1 MTRLGDLERAVMD
14 VLWDAVPG
22 TSDGVTVREVAEAL
36 DGRELAYTTV
46 MTVLDRLAG
55 KGMVQREREGRAW
68 RYRAAASRE
77 AHIARL
83 MLDALDLGGSR
94 DAALVRFARSVTGT
108 EAEVLR
114 AALGAEAGLTGR
126 TGRPRRRCDR
136 LRTGGQDAADRPAR
150 GRADRP
156 GRGPPRRPG
165 QGRRRGDGPVGRP
178 PWRTPCTSPG
188 RSWPAG

>member
-14 VLWDAVPG
+14 VLWDSVPA
-22 TSDGVTVREVAEAL
+22 TSDGVTVREVADAL
-36 DGRELAYTTV
+36 AGRELAYTTV

-77 AHIARL
+77 AYIAQL

-114 AALGAEAGLTGR
+114 AALAADAAAGSAASGELTDRVEAPTDR
-126 TGRPRRRCDR
+126 VVRPPVADE
-136 LRTGGQDAADRPAR
+136 AADR
-150 GRADRP
+150 
-156 GRGPPRRPG
+156 
-165 QGRRRGDGPVGRP
+165 
-178 PWRTPCTSPG
+178 
-188 RSWPAG
+188 

>member
-14 VLWDAVPG
+14 VLWDSVPA
-22 TSDGVTVREVAEAL
+22 TSGGVTVREVADAL
-36 DGRELAYTTV
+36 AGRELAYTTV

-77 AHIARL
+77 AHIAQL

-114 AALGAEAGLTGR
+114 AALSAEAGLTDTATPPERSGAG
-126 TGRPRRRCDR
+126 TLVDR
-136 LRTGGQDAADRPAR
+136 VDPPAADRAAR
-150 GRADRP
+150 AHRADEAADR
-156 GRGPPRRPG
+156 
-165 QGRRRGDGPVGRP
+165 
-178 PWRTPCTSPG
+178 
-188 RSWPAG
+188 

>member
-14 VLWDAVPG
+14 VLWDSASAA
-22 TSDGVTVREVAEAL
+22 SDGVTVREVADAL

-68 RYRAAASRE
+68 RYRPAATRE
-77 AHIARL
+77 AHIAQL

-108 EAEVLR
+108 EADVLR
-114 AALGAEAGLTGR
+114 AALAAEAGLTDPARAGETGR
-126 TGRPRRRCDR
+126 TDPNRAAGAGRTDPARPGEAGLTDR
-136 LRTGGQDAADRPAR
+136 VEAPRPA
-150 GRADRP
+150 GPALDEATDR
-156 GRGPPRRPG
+156 
-165 QGRRRGDGPVGRP
+165 
-178 PWRTPCTSPG
+178 
-188 RSWPAG
+188 

>member
-1 MTRLGDLERAVMD
+1 MD
-14 VLWDAVPG
+14 VLWDVVPG
-22 TSDGVTVREVAEAL
+22 TSDGVTVREVADAL

-68 RYRAAASRE
+68 RYRPAASRE
-77 AHIARL
+77 AHIAQL

-114 AALGAEAGLTGR
+114 AALGSEAGLTGP
-126 TGRPRRRCDR
+126 GSAGGD
-136 LRTGGQDAADRPAR
+136 TGGAELTDRVDGPAGRRAADETAER
-150 GRADRP
+150 
-156 GRGPPRRPG
+156 
-165 QGRRRGDGPVGRP
+165 
-178 PWRTPCTSPG
+178 
-188 RSWPAG
+188 

>member
-14 VLWDAVPG
+14 VLWDVVPG
-22 TSDGVTVREVAEAL
+22 TSDGVTVREVADAL

-68 RYRAAASRE
+68 RYRPAASRE
-77 AHIARL
+77 AHIAQL

-114 AALGAEAGLTGR
+114 AALGSEAGLTGPGPSGGDAGGADALTDR
-126 TGRPRRRCDR
+126 VDGPAGR
-136 LRTGGQDAADRPAR
+136 RPAGEAAER
-150 GRADRP
+150 
-156 GRGPPRRPG
+156 
-165 QGRRRGDGPVGRP
+165 
-178 PWRTPCTSPG
+178 
-188 RSWPAG
+188 

>member
-14 VLWDAVPG
+14 VLWDSVPS
-22 TSDGVTVREVAEAL
+22 TSDGVTVREVADAL
-36 DGRELAYTTV
+36 AGRELAYTTV

-55 KGMVQREREGRAW
+55 KGMVQRQREGRAW

-77 AHIARL
+77 AHIAQL

-114 AALGAEAGLTGR
+114 AALSAEATGVS
-126 TGRPRRRCDR
+126 PVEHA
-136 LRTGGQDAADRPAR
+136 TGGAGRAGALADRVEAPTST
-150 GRADRP
+150 RADRP
-156 GRGPPRRPG
+156 
-165 QGRRRGDGPVGRP
+165 
-178 PWRTPCTSPG
+178 TSADE
-188 RSWPAG
+188 PADR

>member
-1 MTRLGDLERAVMD
+1 MD
-14 VLWDAVPG
+14 VLWDLDPG
-22 TSDGVTVREVAEAL
+22 ASDGVTVREVADAL

-55 KGMVQREREGRAW
+55 KGMVQRRREGRAW

-77 AHIARL
+77 AHIAQL

-114 AALGAEAGLTGR
+114 AALSAEAGLTGSGPAGPEATLTDR
-126 TGRPRRRCDR
+126 VEDPAAGRPALADEATDR
-136 LRTGGQDAADRPAR
+136 
-150 GRADRP
+150 
-156 GRGPPRRPG
+156 
-165 QGRRRGDGPVGRP
+165 
-178 PWRTPCTSPG
+178 
-188 RSWPAG
+188 

>member
-14 VLWDAVPG
+14 VLWDSVPG
-22 TSDGVTVREVAEAL
+22 TSDGVTVREVADAL
-36 DGRELAYTTV
+36 GGRELAYTTV

-77 AHIARL
+77 AHIAQL

-108 EAEVLR
+108 EADVLR
-114 AALGAEAGLTGR
+114 AALGAEAGLPT
-126 TGRPRRRCDR
+126 P
-136 LRTGGQDAADRPAR
+136 ADRQAGLTDRVDDPRA
-150 GRADRP
+150 GRARRADEATDR
-156 GRGPPRRPG
+156 
-165 QGRRRGDGPVGRP
+165 
-178 PWRTPCTSPG
+178 
-188 RSWPAG
+188 

>member
-14 VLWDAVPG
+14 VLWDVVPG
-22 TSDGVTVREVAEAL
+22 TSDGVTVREVADAL

-68 RYRAAASRE
+68 RYRPAASRE
-77 AHIARL
+77 AHIAQL

-114 AALGAEAGLTGR
+114 AALGSEAGLAGPGSTEAGAGAELTDRVDGPAGR
-126 TGRPRRRCDR
+126 
-136 LRTGGQDAADRPAR
+136 RPAGEAAER
-150 GRADRP
+150 
-156 GRGPPRRPG
+156 
-165 QGRRRGDGPVGRP
+165 
-178 PWRTPCTSPG
+178 
-188 RSWPAG
+188 